1 MDDREK
7 FGKEKLD
14 EDRLYKVQRCKSVEG
29 YIMEDIRLGVI
40 ESHFADIIWQHEP
53 LSSGEL
59 VKICGE
65 ELGWKKSTT
74 YTVLKKLCDKGIFQN
89 QEGRVTSLITRQEL
103 HAAQSK
109 KFVDETFGGS
119 LPAFLAA
126 FASEKPLSRKEIEEI
141 RKMIDDFVDKA
152 GEA

>member
-1 MDDREK
+1 M
-7 FGKEKLD
+7 
-14 EDRLYKVQRCKSVEG
+14 
-29 YIMEDIRLGVI
+29 
-40 ESHFADIIWQHEP
+40 
-53 LSSGEL
+53 
-59 VKICGE
+59 
-65 ELGWKKSTT
+65 
-74 YTVLKKLCDKGIFQN
+74 KKLCDKGIFQN

-126 FASEKPLSRKEIEEI
+126 FAAEKPLSRKEIEEI

-152 GEA
+152 GKPSLSWKNALSALLLGKLMA